1 MEVSRGI
8 FCVGGGVWKFFMGE
22 WGWVGKGEGI
32 FWMSRWTFS
41 MAEWGW
47 VGVDR
52 GMFWVDGVGLTFF
65 MGYWEVGG
73 GWWG

>member
-32 FWMSRWTFS
+32 FWVSRWTFS

-47 VGVDR
+47 
-52 GMFWVDGVGLTFF
+52 
-65 MGYWEVGG
+65 G
-73 GWWG
+73 GWIEVCFG

>member
-1 MEVSRGI
+1 
-8 FCVGGGVWKFFMGE
+8 
-22 WGWVGKGEGI
+22 
-32 FWMSRWTFS
+32 

-47 VGVDR
+47 VGVDK

-65 MGYWEVGG
+65 MGDWEVVG